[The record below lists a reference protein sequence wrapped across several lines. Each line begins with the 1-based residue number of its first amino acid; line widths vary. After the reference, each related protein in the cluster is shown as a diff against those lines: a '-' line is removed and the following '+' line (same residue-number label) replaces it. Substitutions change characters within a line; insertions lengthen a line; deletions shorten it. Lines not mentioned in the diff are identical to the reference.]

1 MYRSCPLFPP
11 SQVAAM
17 VQRFEDRHLGSAQLR
32 FDAETVA
39 AEDPSQLQDLSNIG
53 RAVAEVRGW

>member
-1 MYRSCPLFPP
+1 
-11 SQVAAM
+11 M